1 MLGSIANWLAGTA
14 LSHQLQA
21 TPWAIPLLQSVH
33 ILAIAALMGAA
44 WVVCLQVFGVLER
57 VQPLPEISNRLLPW
71 IRAAVVALALTG
83 GLLIVAEPRELLF
96 SGMLQVKLLLLIGAL
111 AMTGLLHRRIRT
123 ITGHGDA
130 DTGSFTALRGIA
142 AVSMLL
148 WVTVAVAGRWIA
160 YSDF

>member
-1 MLGSIANWLAGTA
+1 MLGSIADWLAGTA

-57 VQPLPEISNRLLPW
+57 VQPLPEISDRLLPW
-71 IRAAVVALALTG
+71 IHAAVVVLALTG
-83 GLLIVAEPRELLF
+83 GLLVVAEPKELLF
-96 SGMLQVKLLLLIGAL
+96 SGVLQMKLLLLIGAL
-111 AMTGLLHRRIRT
+111 AVTSMLHRKIRAT
-123 ITGHGDA
+123 AAYGNERTQ
-130 DTGSFTALRGIA
+130 SFSVLRGIA
-142 AVSMLL
+142 ALSMLL
-148 WVTVAVAGRWIA
+148 WVIVAVAGRWIA